1 MGEDRRQLIRSLG
14 FLSGVGISLV
24 AACMIG
30 LAIGY
35 YLDKW
40 LETTPWMTLVWL
52 GIGIIAGFRNVFIL
66 TQRELRRQKDSEDQ
80 DQDGDES

>member
-1 MGEDRRQLIRSLG
+1 MAEDRRQLIKSLG
-14 FLSGVGISLV
+14 FLSSVGISLV

-30 LAIGY
+30 LAIGH
-35 YLDKW
+35 YLDEW

-66 TQRELRRQKDSEDQ
+66 TMRELRRQEKNKEEDQ
-80 DQDGDES
+80 EDDES

>member
-30 LAIGY
+30 LAIGH

-40 LETTPWMTLVWL
+40 LKTTPWMTLIWL
-52 GIGIIAGFRNVFIL
+52 GIGIVAGFRNVYIL
-66 TQRELRRQKDSEDQ
+66 TMRELRRQKRDEDQ
-80 DQDGDES
+80 EEP

>member
-35 YLDKW
+35 YLDRW
-40 LETTPWMTLVWL
+40 LQTSPWMTLVWL
-52 GIGIIAGFRNVFIL
+52 GIGIVAGFRNVFIL
-66 TQRELRRQKDSEDQ
+66 TQRELRRQKKSENDDQ
-80 DQDGDES
+80 RHQDP